1 MLRTIARWRACKS
14 EVEQV
19 RPRAMNERADITW
32 SPVVQTLPGGER
44 VTIRVVRPQ
53 DADALQAYFR
63 GLSAES
69 RYRRFLGALAELT
82 TRQLAR
88 LTEMDGPDELA
99 LLAFAQVRDALHL
112 VGEAV
117 LAGITGGA
125 RSEFALSVTD
135 AWQRKG
141 VGAALLADLEC
152 RARMRGAR
160 YLYGDV
166 LRTNTPMKNLARKAG
181 FALRSPFT
189 DARLI
194 EIGKD
199 LSVTAPDL
207 PCRERFARLMPKA
220 DPDAARSLPRPG

>member
-1 MLRTIARWRACKS
+1 MNART
-14 EVEQV
+14 
-19 RPRAMNERADITW
+19 DITSDTGW
-32 SPVVQTLPGGER
+32 SRVAQTLPGGDR
-44 VTIRVVRPQ
+44 ILIRVVCPQ
-53 DADALQAYFR
+53 DAEVLRVYFG
-63 GLSAES
+63 GLSGES

-82 TRQLAR
+82 AKQLAR
-88 LTEMDGPDELA
+88 FTEMGGPDEIA
-99 LLAFAQVRDALHL
+99 VLAFARARDASHL

-117 LAGITGGA
+117 LARMPGSA

-141 VGAALLADLEC
+141 VGAALLADIEC
-152 RARMRGAR
+152 RARVRGAR

-199 LSVTAPDL
+199 LSATAPEL
-207 PCRERFARLMPKA
+207 PCRERFARLMPMS
-220 DPDAARSLPRPG
+220 DAARSVAGPA

>member
-1 MLRTIARWRACKS
+1 
-14 EVEQV
+14 
-19 RPRAMNERADITW
+19 MNERADIA
-32 SPVVQTLPGGER
+32 SDIARRRIARTLPDGQR

-53 DADALQAYFR
+53 DAGALQSYFR
-63 GLSAES
+63 GLSGES

-82 TRQLAR
+82 AKQVAR
-88 LTEMDGPDELA
+88 LIEMNGPDELA
-99 LLAFAQVRDALHL
+99 LLAFAPARETSCI

-117 LAGITGGA
+117 LASVPGSA

-135 AWQRKG
+135 AWQRQG

-152 RARMRGAR
+152 RARLRGAR
-160 YLYGDV
+160 HLYGDV

-199 LSVTAPDL
+199 LSATAPDL
-207 PCRERFARLMPKA
+207 PCREWFAQSIPVA
-220 DPDAARSLPRPG
+220 DREVARSLASPA

>member
-1 MLRTIARWRACKS
+1 
-14 EVEQV
+14 
-19 RPRAMNERADITW
+19 MNVRADIAW
-32 SPVVQTLPGGER
+32 SRAAEMPRLPGGER
-44 VTIRVVRPQ
+44 IIIRPIRPQ
-53 DADALQAYFR
+53 DAGALQSYFR
-63 GLSAES
+63 GLSSES

-82 TRQLAR
+82 ASQLAR
-88 LTEMDGPDELA
+88 LVAMNGADELA
-99 LLAFAQVRDALHL
+99 LLALAEAGDTCL

-117 LAGITGGA
+117 LVSTAGSA

-141 VGAALLADLEC
+141 IGAALLADLEC

-166 LRTNTPMKNLARKAG
+166 LRVNTPMKNLARKAG
-181 FALRSPFT
+181 YALRSPFT

-199 LSVTAPDL
+199 LAVTAPDL
-207 PCRERFARLMPKA
+207 PCRDRFARLRLTTMP
-220 DPDAARSLPRPG
+220 DRDVARSLPGPA

>member
-1 MLRTIARWRACKS
+1 
-14 EVEQV
+14 
-19 RPRAMNERADITW
+19 MNERADITSDTGW
-32 SPVVQTLPGGER
+32 NRVAQTLPGGER
-44 VTIRVVRPQ
+44 IIICVVRPH
-53 DADALQAYFR
+53 DADALRIYFG
-63 GLSAES
+63 GLSGES

-82 TRQLAR
+82 AKQLAR
-88 LTEMDGPDELA
+88 FTEMGGPDQVA
-99 LLAFAQVRDALHL
+99 LLALAQARNTSHL

-117 LAGITGGA
+117 LANIPGSA

-141 VGAALLADLEC
+141 VGAALIADLEC
-152 RARMRGAR
+152 RARMHGAR

-199 LSVTAPDL
+199 LSVTAPDQ
-207 PCRERFARLMPKA
+207 PCRERFARLKPMA
-220 DPDAARSLPRPG
+220 DAARSLAGPA

>member
-1 MLRTIARWRACKS
+1 
-14 EVEQV
+14 
-19 RPRAMNERADITW
+19 MNERADIVR
-32 SPVVQTLPGGER
+32 SRFAQALPGGER
-44 VTIRVVRPQ
+44 IFIRPVRPQ
-53 DADALQAYFR
+53 DGDALQAYFR
-63 GLSAES
+63 GLTGES

-82 TRQLAR
+82 AKQLAR
-88 LTEMDGPDELA
+88 LTDMNGPDELA
-99 LLAFAQVRDALHL
+99 LLAFAQARDSSGDDASYI

-117 LAGITGGA
+117 LASVNGSA

-152 RARMRGAR
+152 RARMRGGR

-166 LRTNTPMKNLARKAG
+166 LRTNIAMKNLARKTG
-181 FALRSPFT
+181 FSLRSPFT

-199 LSVTAPDL
+199 LSVTAPDP
-207 PCRERFARLMPKA
+207 PCRERFARSTANPG
-220 DPDAARSLPRPG
+220 AARSLAGPA

>member
-1 MLRTIARWRACKS
+1 MDGRAETAGS
-14 EVEQV
+14 
-19 RPRAMNERADITW
+19 R
-32 SPVVQTLPGGER
+32 VVQASRLPGGER
-44 VTIRVVRPQ
+44 IVIRVVRPQ
-53 DADALQAYFR
+53 DAGALQAYFR
-63 GLSAES
+63 ELSGES

-82 TRQLAR
+82 SRQLAR
-88 LTEMDGPDELA
+88 LITMEGPDEMA
-99 LLAFAQVRDALHL
+99 LLAFAKMGDTSSL

-117 LAGITGGA
+117 LVTMP
-125 RSEFALSVTD
+125 RSLHSEMALSVAD

-166 LRTNTPMKNLARKAG
+166 LRTNVAMKSFARKAG
-181 FALRSPFT
+181 FSLRSPFT

-199 LSVTAPDL
+199 LSITAPDL
-207 PCRERFARLMPKA
+207 PCRERFAQLMPQSMPMV
-220 DPDAARSLPRPG
+220 DCDAPPAAPA